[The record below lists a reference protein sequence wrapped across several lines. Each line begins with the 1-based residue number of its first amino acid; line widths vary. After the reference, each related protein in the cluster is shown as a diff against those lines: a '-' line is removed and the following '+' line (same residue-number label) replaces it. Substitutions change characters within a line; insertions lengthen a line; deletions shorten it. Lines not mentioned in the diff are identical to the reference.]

1 MVRDTVAVETLARFA
16 ISRIFMDPESNAVQ
30 PSSHRIIVFVLRP
43 LYQCVLHTETQSIPP

>member
-43 LYQCVLHTETQSIPP
+43 IYQCVLHTETQSIPP